1 MNNAAFFGL
10 VLAGGRSS
18 RMGMN
23 KAMLLIDG
31 ITLLQRSKA
40 LLSQVGVQQ
49 VLISGD
55 SGLNGIPDVYP
66 DSGPL
71 GGIHAALLHVQHDLL
86 VVPVDMPLLTCELLV
101 SLIPDDPKVLVSY
114 FRHHPLPLFIRYH
127 DDVVAYLESVLSSDE
142 NKKIRGLFQAV
153 PRLELPCPD
162 ESLMMNVNT
171 PSQWADFTS
180 QASK

>member
-18 RMGMN
+18 RMGMD
-23 KAMLLIDG
+23 KATLLIDG

-71 GGIHAALLHVQHDLL
+71 GGIHAALLHAQHDLL
-86 VVPVDMPLLTCELLV
+86 IVPVDMPLLSGELLL
-101 SLIPDDPKVLVSY
+101 SLLPDEPKVLVSH
-114 FRHHPLPLFIRYH
+114 FHHHPLPLFVRFH
-127 DDVVAYLESVLSSDE
+127 GDVIAYLESVLSSDG

-153 PRLELPCPD
+153 PCLELPCPD
-162 ESLMMNVNT
+162 ESLMVNVNT
-171 PSQWADFTS
+171 PDQWTDFASQI
-180 QASK
+180 K